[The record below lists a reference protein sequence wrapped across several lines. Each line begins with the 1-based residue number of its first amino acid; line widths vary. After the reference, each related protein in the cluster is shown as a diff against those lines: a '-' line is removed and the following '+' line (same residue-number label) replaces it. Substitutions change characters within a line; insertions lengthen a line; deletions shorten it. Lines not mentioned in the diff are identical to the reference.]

1 VEGVFLQDP
10 REAIIDDSQKNKQRK
25 QQTKEE
31 LTIWRS
37 SPPVPL
43 LPVIVAV
50 VVIGQEGGEAEDGEG
65 ISPRRLEEDDKGLLS
80 DGESSS

>member
-1 VEGVFLQDP
+1 
-10 REAIIDDSQKNKQRK
+10 
-25 QQTKEE
+25 
-31 LTIWRS
+31 
-37 SPPVPL
+37 
-43 LPVIVAV
+43 VIVAV